1 MGPFLSIEVCDVV
14 TYSGVEFVYKWVSGG
29 RGSESVSFDDE
40 LFGDFREVRC
50 HVRDMIFGGC
60 GVLRRSSGFCETGAY
75 PCYRW
80 KVTLKARPRKVFFRQ
95 RVGKHGLRT
104 SSIFLFITHLKFA
117 MTDQIETGEV

>member
-1 MGPFLSIEVCDVV
+1 MWFNRPREAENI
-14 TYSGVEFVYKWVSGG
+14 
-29 RGSESVSFDDE
+29 SFDDE

-60 GVLRRSSGFCETGAY
+60 GFLRRSSRSCETGAY

-80 KVTLKARPRKVFFRQ
+80 KVTLKARPPKLFFRQ

-104 SSIFLFITHLKFA
+104 SSYISYLA
-117 MTDQIETGEV
+117 MTNQVEIGEV